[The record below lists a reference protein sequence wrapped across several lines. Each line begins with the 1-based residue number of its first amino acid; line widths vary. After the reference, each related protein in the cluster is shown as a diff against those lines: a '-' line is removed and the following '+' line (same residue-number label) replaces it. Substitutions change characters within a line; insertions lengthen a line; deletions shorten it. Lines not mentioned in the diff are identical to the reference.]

1 MELYTINELSKSY
14 VRWNIR
20 SRKKSEICVLKKLN
34 LTINNNEFICII
46 GKSGVGK
53 TTLLKMLGGIEKPS
67 AGSILYTD
75 MELYKCLETKMEE
88 YRRKEIGFI
97 FQDYKLL
104 DELTVQENIL
114 IPQILDSVKREAA
127 ESKMDKITEL
137 FGINDKKN
145 FYTYELS
152 GGEKQRAAICRA
164 LINNPKVILAD
175 EPTGNLDSVNT
186 ELILKILLQ
195 IKVEL
200 KKTIIMVTH
209 DEEICK
215 YADRVIKMENDQI
228 KEIFCPDFSTNYD

>member
-67 AGSILYTD
+67 VGSILYTD
-75 MELYKCLETKMEE
+75 MELYKCPETKMEE

-114 IPQILDSVKREAA
+114 IPQILDGVKREAA

>member
-20 SRKKSEICVLKKLN
+20 SRKKSEIYVLKKLN

-75 MELYKCLETKMEE
+75 MELYKCPETKMEE

-114 IPQILDSVKREAA
+114 IPQILDGVKREAA

-145 FYTYELS
+145 FYTYKLS

-186 ELILKILLQ
+186 ELILKVLLQ